1 MKILTVIPQSVSPSP
16 HQRRE
21 RTAKVGKKSTM
32 DVADCDF
39 CRVFEW
45 LRAVEQGCSCQGM
58 RSCCFR
64 GVKLLLLSWKKQ
76 TRSASSL

>member
-1 MKILTVIPQSVSPSP
+1 MKSITVIPQSISPSP
-16 HQRRE
+16 HQRRK

-45 LRAVEQGCSCQGM
+45 LGTVEQGCSCQGM
-58 RSCCFR
+58 RSCYFR
-64 GVKLLLLSWKKQ
+64 GVRLLLLSWKKQ
-76 TRSASSL
+76 RHSARSL